1 MDFNEGH
8 VSKEHRE
15 VHLSAAESVDP
26 VSVSPI
32 QLSSPKSPKSPGSSN
47 VQVKGSSLSSKNNR
61 QSYSPKDGSPKKGE
75 IFLFYQVFCFVMMN
89 ADSF

>member
-1 MDFNEGH
+1 MDFKDGH
-8 VSKEHRE
+8 VSKEHHE

-47 VQVKGSSLSSKNNR
+47 AQVKGSSLSPKNNR
-61 QSYSPKDGSPKKGE
+61 QSHSPKDGSPKKGE